1 MKKVICIEDRKI
13 APSMNCIF
21 KDKVYYIHILM
32 NGLCGVYEEEEK
44 REALGLCPEIY
55 FKDICVF
62 RDERIDEIF
71 KD

>member
-1 MKKVICIEDRKI
+1 
-13 APSMNCIF
+13 MNCIY

-32 NGLCGVYEEEEK
+32 NGLCSVYEEKEK
-44 REALGLCPEIY
+44 CEALGLCPEIY

-71 KD
+71 KVNYKNGVVYKEIKIRR